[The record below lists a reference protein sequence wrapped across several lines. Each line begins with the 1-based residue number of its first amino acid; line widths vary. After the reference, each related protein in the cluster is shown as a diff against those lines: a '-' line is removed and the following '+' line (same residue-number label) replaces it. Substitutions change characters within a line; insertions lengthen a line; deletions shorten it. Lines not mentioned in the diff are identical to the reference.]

1 MHVYITCRCHSIKP
15 QEQLL
20 GQLPTERVSPAPPF
34 DRTGVD
40 YAGPFL
46 IKYGYVRKPTV
57 VKAYICLFVCL
68 TVKAVH
74 LELVSDLTAEA
85 FLAAFRR
92 FLSRRGCPSLMWSDH
107 GSNFV
112 GAKGDLKDLSN
123 FLSNQITQGA
133 ISDFCSSNKIV
144 WRFIPEKSPHF
155 GGIWESN
162 VKSVKAHLKWI
173 VSPVKLTF
181 EEFTTVLTQV
191 EAVLNSRPLTP
202 IDSPDD
208 DGISALTPGHFLI
221 GRLLT
226 SLPDPQASY
235 RTVSLL
241 KHWHLCQNLVSHF
254 WERWSK
260 EYLCILNKHNKWR
273 FPERNVAVG
282 DVVILQERGMV
293 PTNRPLGRV
302 IEVYPGQDG
311 LVRVVSVKT
320 LCGIYRRPVTK
331 VAVLI
336 PSEL

>member
-1 MHVYITCRCHSIKP
+1 
-15 QEQLL
+15 
-20 GQLPTERVSPAPPF
+20 
-34 DRTGVD
+34 VD

-46 IKYGYVRKPTV
+46 VKYGYVRKPTL

-74 LELVSDLTAEA
+74 LELVSDLTTESFIAT
-85 FLAAFRR
+85 FRC
-92 FLSRRGCPSLMWSDH
+92 FLSRRGCPSLVWSDH

-123 FLSNQITQGA
+123 FLSNQITQGV
-133 ISDFCSSNKIV
+133 ISEFCSSHKIV

-162 VKSVKAHLKWI
+162 VKSVKAHLKRI

-181 EEFTTVLTQV
+181 EELSTVLIQV
-191 EAVLNSRPLTP
+191 EAVLNSRPLTL

-221 GRLLT
+221 GRPLT
-226 SLPDPQASY
+226 SLPDPQGSY
-235 RTVSLL
+235 RAISLL
-241 KHWHLCQNLVSHF
+241 KRWHLCQNLVRHF

-273 FPERNVAVG
+273 FPTRNVAVG

-293 PTNRPLGRV
+293 PTEWPLGRIV
-302 IEVYPGQDG
+302 EVYPGQDG
-311 LVRVVSVKT
+311 MVRVVSVKT
-320 LCGIYRRPVTK
+320 SRGIYHRPVTK
-331 VAVLI
+331 IAVLI
-336 PSEL
+336 PTEL